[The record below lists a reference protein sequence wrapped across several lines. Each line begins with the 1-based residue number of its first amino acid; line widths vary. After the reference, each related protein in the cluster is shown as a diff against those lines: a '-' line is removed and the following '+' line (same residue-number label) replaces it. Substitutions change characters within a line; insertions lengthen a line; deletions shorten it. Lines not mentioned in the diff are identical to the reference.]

1 MFANENNKRSND
13 MKEEILSI
21 ASDLREGS
29 MSTNEARTQLLRLFN
44 VSVSL
49 PEYELAFCE
58 KCYQMT
64 NHLNGICQK
73 CKGNER

>member
-1 MFANENNKRSND
+1 MKSENLNTEETAN
-13 MKEEILSI
+13 
-21 ASDLREGS
+21 SDLG
-29 MSTNEARTQLLRLFN
+29 A

-64 NHLNGICQK
+64 NHLDGICQK

>member
-1 MFANENNKRSND
+1 MNEELFGELCEQEEYGLFG
-13 MKEEILSI
+13 KEHERQQCFLHS
-21 ASDLREGS
+21 
-29 MSTNEARTQLLRLFN
+29 

-49 PEYELAFCE
+49 PEYELNFCE